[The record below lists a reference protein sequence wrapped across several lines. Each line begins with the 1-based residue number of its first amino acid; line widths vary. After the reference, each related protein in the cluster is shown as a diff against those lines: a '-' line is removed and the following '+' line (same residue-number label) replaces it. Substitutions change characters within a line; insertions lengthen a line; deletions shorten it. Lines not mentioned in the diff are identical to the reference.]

1 MDLMAH
7 HLYYGQ
13 LRYEDHFNWLTKA
26 EVLIKK
32 AGDIFD
38 DYPGGAEGFMH
49 DFINYLNNPRR
60 FTYTPLIL
68 CKGMKR

>member
-1 MDLMAH
+1 MAH

-13 LRYEDHFNWLTKA
+13 LRYRDHFNWLTKA

-68 CKGMKR
+68 CKGTKR